1 MSTTAKRLTRR
12 EVAATLGVTARTVAR
27 WTERGLLSATRW
39 ESPLGKVYWDYD
51 AVEVGR
57 LAEAMRGAPHA

>member
-12 EVAATLGVTARTVAR
+12 EVASTLGVTPRTVAR

-39 ESPLGKVYWDYD
+39 LSPLGKAYWNYD
-51 AVEVGR
+51 AVARSTGWR
-57 LAEAMRGAPHA
+57 KQ